1 MLLIEPPHRGGA
13 RPPDGGQRGPLGE
26 KVAGLARVEGPDPVE
41 GLGEILLEQARDPV
55 REAASE
61 IDEFPP
67 VLAEQLEGPRRHRI
81 RVPGPE
87 LVAMFAQQVQQERGV
102 RRVVFRAAGVEGFA
116 IAGQR
121 LGIDR
126 VEHEELVLHQR
137 VDHRAS
143 PLFDGNPH
151 GPAPKPLAEL
161 GDPAVQHVRL
171 LLERELFHRAAR
183 GGLELHRVRAIS
195 PIESDVHRDVL
206 FMLHGPSGSGT
217 HAWLRPAQA
226 LS

>member
-1 MLLIEPPHRGGA
+1 M
-13 RPPDGGQRGPLGE
+13 
-26 KVAGLARVEGPDPVE
+26 
-41 GLGEILLEQARDPV
+41 
-55 REAASE
+55 
-61 IDEFPP
+61 
-67 VLAEQLEGPRRHRI
+67 LAEQLELARRDGI

-87 LVAMFAQQVQQERGV
+87 LVAMFAQEVQQEGGV
-102 RRVVFRAAGVEGFA
+102 RRVVFGPAGVEGFA

-206 FMLHGPSGSGT
+206 IILHGPSGSGT